1 MKKKLALMLALL
13 LALGT
18 LAGCAGGEK
27 DDGEVKLIWY
37 ANVSKEPDS
46 AEVFQKVSDMAK
58 EKIGV
63 AVDIIPLEDYDG
75 KMPVI
80 QASGEDYDIVFTSSV
95 VNNIYKNV
103 ADENLLAL
111 DELLDTEAPALKAL
125 FGDEI
130 WDGVRING
138 KIYGVPNQQIFAR
151 GPGYLIPT
159 QNLKLLGIDLS
170 TNPYKELADYES
182 YFKAIKE
189 KTGQYGYL
197 AHTWSG
203 DGAQAY
209 GFEQVV
215 GSGVPG
221 AIRYKDEKLEVVNQY
236 ESQEYIDH
244 MKLRYRWVQEGLTA
258 PMEVSLSDL
267 GKYAAPEDQVMPWL
281 VYLNTCSPGAEGVYK
296 RNYGTD
302 FTFGTKTEALLSSY
316 GLVSTMAAV
325 NSDTRY
331 PVESIKFIELLNT
344 DKDVYRTMTYGI
356 EGKNYTKTGENSI
369 QPSAEHP
376 YSQNAWAIGN
386 TFNGYVLPSQEAD
399 VFEQTKALNDSA
411 MRSPILGFAADQ
423 DPVKVQIA
431 NCKAIAQEFVG
442 LELGLMD
449 PEVDYPKF
457 IEKLK
462 AAGVDELIAN
472 LNEQLQTWLKA
483 NK

>member
-1 MKKKLALMLALL
+1 MKKKLALMLVLL
-13 LALGT
+13 VLLGT
-18 LAGCAGGEK
+18 FAGCAGKGEK
-27 DDGEVKLIWY
+27 DGEITLTWY
-37 ANVSKEPDS
+37 ANISKEPGS
-46 AEVFQKVSDMAK
+46 EEVFKMVSDIAK

-80 QASGEDYDIVFTSSV
+80 QASGEDYDIVFTSSA

-103 ADENLLAL
+103 ANENLLAI
-111 DELLDTEAPALKAL
+111 DELLEKEAPALKAL
-125 FGDEI
+125 FSDEV

-159 QNLKLLGIDLS
+159 QNLELLGIDLS
-170 TNPYKELADYES
+170 TNPYQKLEDYES
-182 YFKAIKE
+182 YFRAIKE
-189 KTGQYGYL
+189 KTGKYGYL

-221 AIRYKDEKLEVVNQY
+221 AVRYKEGKLKVVDQY

-244 MKLRYRWVQEGLTA
+244 MNLRYRWVQEGLTA
-258 PMEVSLSDL
+258 PMEVSLADL
-267 GKYAAPEDQVMPWL
+267 SKYAAPEDEIMPWL
-281 VYLNTCSPGAEGVYK
+281 VFLNTCSPGAEGIYK

-302 FTFGTKTEALLSSY
+302 FTFGTKTEPLLSSY
-316 GLVSTMAAV
+316 GLTATMVAINA
-325 NSDTRY
+325 DTRY

-344 DKDVYRTMTYGI
+344 DKEIYRLLTYGI

-369 QPSAEHP
+369 QPSKENP

-386 TFNGYVLPSQEAD
+386 TFNGFVLPTQEPD

-411 MRSPILGFAADQ
+411 VRSPILGFAVDQ
-423 DPVKVQIA
+423 EPVKVQIA
-431 NCKAIAQEFVG
+431 NCRAIAQEYVG

-449 PEVDYPKF
+449 PEIYYPQF
-457 IEKLK
+457 IKKLK
-462 AAGVDELIAN
+462 AAGVDELIAE
-472 LNEQLQTWLKA
+472 LDKQLQVWLKE